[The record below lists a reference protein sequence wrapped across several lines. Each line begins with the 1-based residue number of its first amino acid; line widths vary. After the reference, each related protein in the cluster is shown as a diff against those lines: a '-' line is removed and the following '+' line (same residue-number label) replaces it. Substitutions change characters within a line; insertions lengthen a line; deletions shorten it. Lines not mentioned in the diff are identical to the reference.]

1 MALIYHLLKIKV
13 YDPEEVYNALTTS
26 EGVQSRWTT
35 DAEAYPAIE
44 SHAVFRFSDSYQK
57 TMRVV
62 ELLPDRRVLWE
73 CIEGHNQWLGTT
85 IAFEI
90 EPVAGG
96 IDLRLYHAGWEE
108 ETDLYAHCNY
118 HWALYLGSLKS
129 YLETGK
135 GKPHPVPALKE
146 A

>member
-13 YDPEEVYNALTTS
+13 YDPEEVYDALTTS
-26 EGVQSRWTT
+26 QGLQSWWTT
-35 DAEAYPAIE
+35 EAEARPTVE
-44 SHAVFRFSDSYQK
+44 SHAIFRFNETYQK

-73 CIEGHNQWLGTT
+73 CLEGHAEWLGTT

-96 IDLRLYHAGWEE
+96 IDLRLYHAGWAA
-108 ETDLYAHCNY
+108 ETDLFGHCNY
-118 HWALYLGSLKS
+118 HWGLYLGSLKS
-129 YLETGK
+129 YLETGE
-135 GKPHPVPALKE
+135 GRPHQVPLLKE